1 MHPYM
6 AQAIAEERVADFIR
20 VAEANRKAHD
30 GAWPGAVRRPGWRR
44 PSGQARE
51 AMLREAGC

>member
-1 MHPYM
+1 M

-30 GAWPGAVRRPGWRR
+30 GARGRPGWRR
-44 PSGQARE
+44 PRSQAGA
-51 AMLREAGC
+51 AMLGEAGC

>member
-6 AQAIAEERVADFIR
+6 AQAVAEQRAADFIR

-30 GAWPGAVRRPGWRR
+30 AARPGARRRSGWRR
-44 PSGQARE
+44 PRGRA
-51 AMLREAGC
+51 ATLREAGC